1 MKSLLLPKNK
11 FDRLVINIFFVIVWF
26 LCSFIIWYCVWQ
38 GLLSIYPTYKFLT
51 IIWTLSIRFYP
62 AIAFQLIFIIPSF
75 FVSRYIWFEK
85 SRDKIF
91 FGLFDKF
98 QNK

>member
-1 MKSLLLPKNK
+1 MKHLLLPKNK
-11 FDRLVINIFFVIVWF
+11 FDRLAINISFIIIWF
-26 LCSFIIWYCVWQ
+26 LCSFIIWYCILQ
-38 GLLSIYPTYKFLT
+38 GLLSIYPTHKFLT
-51 IIWTLSIRFYP
+51 KIWASSIIFPPSI
-62 AIAFQLIFIIPSF
+62 ASQLMFIIPSF

-98 QNK
+98 KNK

>member
-1 MKSLLLPKNK
+1 MKRLLLRKNK
-11 FDRLVINIFFVIVWF
+11 FDRLAINIFFIIIWF
-26 LCSFIIWYCVWQ
+26 LCSFIIWYCIWQ
-38 GLLSIYPTYKFLT
+38 GFLSIYPTYKFITKIWTST
-51 IIWTLSIRFYP
+51 IISSS
-62 AIAFQLIFIIPSF
+62 AIVFQLMFIIPSF

-98 QNK
+98 KNK